1 MTFKL
6 RHLLLALSL
15 HAAVFLLLTGG
26 VQCTRKVQ
34 APPVIEAVLYDP
46 SRKETLEQKRKEDQA
61 QKELEKTRKEALEK
75 KRKDDD
81 LEKKR
86 VADLEIKKKKDKKE
100 VDELKAQKELAQ
112 KKKAE
117 DLARIKKEK
126 DEKLEKERQD
136 QRAAETK
143 EQMQRELEQEAL
155 RRQMDQEAQGRKDA
169 EMNAKRGEWAVLLTR
184 HIKRNWT
191 RPSDNSGDFSCTVQV
206 KLLPD
211 GTVTYAK
218 IVKSCGN
225 PVLNKSVED
234 AIFRASPVPRP
245 NDPAVFER
253 DLTINFDPGR

>member
-6 RHLLLALSL
+6 HHLLLALSL

-46 SRKETLEQKRKEDQA
+46 SRKETLEQKRKTDQA

-86 VADLEIKKKKDKKE
+86 VADLEIKKRKA
-100 VDELKAQKELAQ
+100 DELKTQKEFAQ

-117 DLARIKKEK
+117 DLARVKKEK
-126 DEKLEKERQD
+126 DEKLEQERQEL
-136 QRAAETK
+136 RAAETK

-253 DLTINFDPGR
+253 DLTINFNPGR